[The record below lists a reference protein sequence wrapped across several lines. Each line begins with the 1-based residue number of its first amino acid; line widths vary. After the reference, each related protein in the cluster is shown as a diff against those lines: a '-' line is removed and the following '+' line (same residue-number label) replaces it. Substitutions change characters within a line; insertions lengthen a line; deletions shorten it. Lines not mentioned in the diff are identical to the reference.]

1 MNETDIDVAK
11 TQPQRHI
18 FYKAYEQPVEHL
30 TIARLDP
37 LHCDNEMAELP
48 AWNKKEDVDAIVRA
62 ITKVAPST
70 EIAHTFT
77 MQEAR
82 AALRDL
88 GMLMASVRKHGPE
101 PETLVPHVVQ
111 TMLLLGTRAD
121 MVPRETIMHYAAWN
135 PDGERQRCFTH
146 HRDEV
151 KIIQGTKIAIPGL
164 ERSVLGLAELYTIP
178 LDSPD
183 FASYARFVHINMAAM
198 VKSIVFTIVNVNP
211 RVFATDLRPYYDPF
225 TLAGIEY
232 MGAGAVQLPLFVFD
246 HILWSSDSL
255 DSVFNKFKE
264 HNIPYC
270 TPVFRTIYSHFSGRA
285 SLVRKVCHEIRTV
298 KVPSIHLLQSVQAL
312 NDLLDVLVRF
322 RTPHKSLAN
331 RAFSHRE
338 DTALGSGGYRP
349 TILEHILDLTLE
361 AKHDLKNALRLDDS
375 R

>member
-1 MNETDIDVAK
+1 MSETDIDVAR

-18 FYKAYEQPVEHL
+18 YYKAYEQPIEHL
-30 TIARLDP
+30 TIARLDS

-48 AWNKKEDVDAIVRA
+48 AWNKKEDVDSIVRA
-62 ITKVAPST
+62 IDTIAPSVET
-70 EIAHTFT
+70 ARNFT
-77 MQEAR
+77 LPEAR

-88 GMLMASVRKHGPE
+88 GMLMASVRRHGPE
-101 PETLVPHVVQ
+101 PETLLPHLVPV
-111 TMLLLGTRAD
+111 MLALGAQAE

-146 HRDEV
+146 YRDEV
-151 KIIQGTKIAIPGL
+151 KIIQGTKMAIPGL

-178 LDSPD
+178 LNSPD

-211 RVFATDLRPYYDPF
+211 RVFANDLRPYYDPF

-246 HILWSSDSL
+246 HILWGSDSL

-270 TPVFRTIYSHFSGRA
+270 TPVFRTIYNHFSGKV
-285 SLVRKVCHEIRTV
+285 SLVRKICHEIRTT

-331 RAFSHRE
+331 RAFSHRDE
-338 DTALGSGGYRP
+338 TALGSGGYRP

-361 AKHDLKNALRLDDS
+361 AKHDLKNALRLDDG